1 MKAGRPSK
9 WSSPEELSL
18 LIEKY
23 FKECKENSE
32 VPTIS
37 GLAYAIGTNRQTL
50 LNYEN
55 CLENDKLK
63 KISETAKQAYTDII
77 KSAKCYIESRYEQS
91 LFDRSKTTG
100 AIFSLKNNFDWKDKQ
115 EVVQTTGKSVDLSG
129 LSVEEIHELL
139 NK

>member
-1 MKAGRPSK
+1 MKVGRPAK
-9 WSSPEELSL
+9 WGSPEELSV
-18 LIEKY
+18 LIERY
-23 FKECKENSE
+23 FEECKEDGD
-32 VPTIS
+32 VPTVT

-63 KISETAKQAYTDII
+63 KIGDEAKQAYVNII
-77 KSAKCYIESRYEQS
+77 KDAKCYIESRYEQS

-115 EVVQTTGKSVDLSG
+115 EVVQSTEKKADLSG
-129 LSVEEIHELL
+129 LTTEEIQNLL
-139 NK
+139 KG